1 MYQNKDGDLAE
12 PDAVAPEERAYEDN
26 WYRSLK
32 ALADQRLDEDDAPE
46 DVESPTE
53 GPVDV
58 APDHPVARADGPEQA
73 EAGPVDVAP
82 DDPVARADGPEQP
95 EAGSADGRP
104 PAADRER
111 LVSQEFETRAGQ
123 LLERLRSIQHL
134 SER

>member
-1 MYQNKDGDLAE
+1 MYQNKDGDLPE

-46 DVESPTE
+46 TAEDPA
-53 GPVDV
+53 GDPVDV
-58 APDHPVARADGPEQA
+58 APDGPVAQ
-73 EAGPVDVAP
+73 
-82 DDPVARADGPEQP
+82 ADGPEQP
-95 EAGSADGRP
+95 EAAPADGQP

-134 SER
+134 GER